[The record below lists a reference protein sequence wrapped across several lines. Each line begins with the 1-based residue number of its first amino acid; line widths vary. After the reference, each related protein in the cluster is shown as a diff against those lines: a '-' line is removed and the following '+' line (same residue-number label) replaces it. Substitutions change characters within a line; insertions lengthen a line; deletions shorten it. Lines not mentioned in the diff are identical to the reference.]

1 MKTNKNTKKVTKE
14 NKAEMGMNRNEFFE
28 YKKQRCMDLARK
40 GATVGEIAKDL
51 AMTEKEMY
59 AFLSRNFGG
68 VRKMR
73 EYSNAGMAI
82 PQVQFAAMSVPTAE
96 KKSNKKQNNKDNNQ
110 SSHNNTSILTA
121 FSSALEVEKNK
132 IIKEFRNEIE
142 TEYKAIKGELELS
155 LSQLRAELVSN
166 FKNSIVNDLSVMAKS
181 L

>member
-14 NKAEMGMNRNEFFE
+14 NKSEMGMNRNEFFE

-68 VRKMR
+68 VKKMR
-73 EYSNAGMAI
+73 EFSNAGFGI
-82 PQVQFAAMSVPTAE
+82 PQVQFAAMSVPTSE
-96 KKSNKKQNNKDNNQ
+96 KKSNKKQNNNNGNNQ
-110 SSHNNTSILTA
+110 NNTSILTA

-132 IIKEFRNEIE
+132 IVKEFRDEV
-142 TEYKAIKGELELS
+142 TKEYNSIKSELELS
-155 LSQLRAELVSN
+155 LSQLRTELVSN

>member
-68 VRKMR
+68 VKKMR
-73 EYSNAGMAI
+73 EFSNAGFGI
-82 PQVQFAAMSVPTAE
+82 PQVQFAAMSVPTTE
-96 KKSNKKQNNKDNNQ
+96 KKSNKKQNNNGNNQ
-110 SSHNNTSILTA
+110 NNTSILTA

-132 IIKEFRNEIE
+132 IIKEFRNEVE

>member
-68 VRKMR
+68 VKKMR
-73 EYSNAGMAI
+73 EFSNAGFGI
-82 PQVQFAAMSVPTAE
+82 PQVQFAAMSVPMD
-96 KKSNKKQNNKDNNQ
+96 SNNNKGKQ
-110 SSHNNTSILTA
+110 SKSAQSQQSNTSLLTS
-121 FSSALEVEKNK
+121 FSSVLEGEKDKIVKDFKAKVEKETQSVISEVEMTLNK
-132 IIKEFRNEIE
+132 VRV
-142 TEYKAIKGELELS
+142 ELL
-155 LSQLRAELVSN
+155 SN
-166 FKNSIVNDLSVMAKS
+166 FKNSIMNELSVMAKG

>member
-68 VRKMR
+68 VKKMR
-73 EYSNAGMAI
+73 EFSNAGFGI
-82 PQVQFAAMSVPTAE
+82 PQVQFAAMSVPTTE
-96 KKSNKKQNNKDNNQ
+96 KKPNKKQNNNGNNQ
-110 SSHNNTSILTA
+110 NNTSILTA

-132 IIKEFRNEIE
+132 IIKEFRNEVE

>member
-1 MKTNKNTKKVTKE
+1 MKTNNNTTKVTKE

-68 VRKMR
+68 VKKMR
-73 EYSNAGMAI
+73 EFSNAGFGI
-82 PQVQFAAMSVPTAE
+82 PQVQFAAMSVPTTE
-96 KKSNKKQNNKDNNQ
+96 KKSNKKQNNNNGNNQ
-110 SSHNNTSILTA
+110 NNTSILTA

-132 IIKEFRNEIE
+132 IIKEFRNEVE

>member
-1 MKTNKNTKKVTKE
+1 MRTNNTKKVTKA
-14 NKAEMGMNRNEFFE
+14 NKSEMGMNRNEFFE

-68 VRKMR
+68 VKKMR
-73 EYSNAGMAI
+73 EFSNAGFGI
-82 PQVQFAAMSVPTAE
+82 PQVQFAAMSVPTSE
-96 KKSNKKQNNKDNNQ
+96 KKSNKKQNNNNGNNQ
-110 SSHNNTSILTA
+110 NNTSILTA

-132 IIKEFRNEIE
+132 IIKEFRNEVE
-142 TEYKAIKGELELS
+142 TEYKTIKGELELS
-155 LSQLRAELVSN
+155 LSQLRTELVSN
-166 FKNSIVNDLSVMAKS
+166 FKNSIVNDLSLMAKS

>member
-68 VRKMR
+68 VKKMR
-73 EYSNAGMAI
+73 EFSNAGFGI
-82 PQVQFAAMSVPTAE
+82 PQVQFAAMSVPTTE
-96 KKSNKKQNNKDNNQ
+96 KKSNKKQNNNNGNNQ
-110 SSHNNTSILTA
+110 NNTSILTA

-132 IIKEFRNEIE
+132 IIKEFRNEVEI
-142 TEYKAIKGELELS
+142 EYKAIKGELELS